1 MNRFQK
7 KCFITS
13 AGFHLLLAAILLIG
27 PAFLSSKSKP
37 VDVQLLD
44 IVPSNL
50 VDAASGGGSPKANPP
65 PPTPPAPKVV
75 ESTPVPQ
82 PEKIRQADP
91 PKVTVKATE
100 SLEVSQD
107 HKRKIQVNLTP
118 VKRIQNPKPADKQTE
133 VDPSIKQLADRR
145 KQLANQL
152 KHVADNVRENTSPT
166 TTIEEEYGPGGGGP
180 AYANY
185 GAWVKTKYDN
195 AWLAPDDATSDD
207 AVAKV
212 SVTIARD
219 GTVVS
224 AHITKASGDSQVDR
238 SVQATL
244 DRVTFIAPFPDAA
257 KEKQRTY
264 IINFNLKAKRGLA

>member
-7 KCFITS
+7 KCFIVS
-13 AGFHLLLAAILLIG
+13 AGFHLLLAFILLIG
-27 PAFLSSKSKP
+27 PAFLTSKSKSENLP
-37 VDVQLLD
+37 TLD
-44 IVPSNL
+44 FVPTRL
-50 VDAASGGGSPKANPP
+50 VDSLLSGGGNPKANPP
-65 PPTPPAPKVV
+65 PPTPPAPKVE
-75 ESTPVPQ
+75 ESTPAPQ
-82 PEKIRQADP
+82 HEVRQPDP
-91 PKVTVKATE
+91 PKVIVKVTE

-107 HKRKIQVNLTP
+107 HKRKPQVSLTP
-118 VKRIQNPKPADKQTE
+118 VNRSSNSKVTPKQTPE
-133 VDPSIKQLADRR
+133 VDPRIQQLADRR

-152 KHVADNVRENTSPT
+152 RHVAENVHENTSPST
-166 TTIEEEYGPGGGGP
+166 AIEESGPGGGGP
-180 AYANY
+180 SYANY

-195 AWLAPDDATSDD
+195 AWLAPDDAASDD

-219 GTVVS
+219 GTVIS

-244 DRVTFIAPFPDAA
+244 DRVTFIAPFPDGA
-257 KEKQRTY
+257 KENQRTY